1 MTIQELREKLA
12 ALAKQ
17 MNNMVANAGDKI
29 WSADDKKAFDEL
41 SDELQ
46 RGRDQL
52 SAMETALQNSRE
64 ENFTDVEDF
73 KLSPQQRAEK
83 ARALKEKDK
92 INAAMDIFLRK
103 SDRQM
108 TAVEAEAIRATMS
121 TTTGS
126 EGGYTV
132 DPVIAA
138 ELIEKMKDFGG
149 MRRVAKTIRTAKG
162 VDMAWPTTDGTAEE
176 GEIIA
181 QNTTATDLDISFG
194 TTSLNVFKY
203 SSKVV
208 TVPFE
213 LLQDSSIDVRALV
226 FSRLRSRLGRVQNKH
241 FTVGAGT
248 TEPLGMVTAATV
260 GKIGTTGQTTTIIY
274 DDLVDLIDSVDLSYL
289 ESGDAPKWMFNQT
302 TRRVLRK
309 IKDTSGRPIWLPSY
323 DAGISGKFADS
334 LLGYDVELNNNMASM
349 AANAKPIAFGRL
361 SEYVVRD
368 AMEMQFFRFDDSAFI
383 KKGQVGFLAWM
394 RSGGNLLDVN
404 GVRLY
409 QNSAT

>member
-12 ALAKQ
+12 ALAKE
-17 MNNMVANAGDKI
+17 MNNQVANAGDKI
-29 WSADDKKAFDEL
+29 WSADDKKKFDEL

-52 SAMETALQNSRE
+52 AAMERSLEASRE
-64 ENFTDVEDF
+64 DNFTDVEDF
-73 KLSPQQRAEK
+73 KLSPQDRIAK
-83 ARALKEKDK
+83 AKALKEKNA
-92 INAAMDIFLRK
+92 ISAAMDIFLRK

-108 TAVEAEAIRATMS
+108 TAAEAEQIRATMS

-138 ELIEKMKDFGG
+138 ELIEKMKDYGG
-149 MRRVAKTIRTAKG
+149 MRRVATTIRTAKG
-162 VDMAWPTTDGTAEE
+162 VDMSWPTSDGTTEE

-194 TTSLNVFKY
+194 TTALNVFKY

-213 LLQDSSIDVRALV
+213 LLQDSSIDIRALV
-226 FSRLRSRLGRVQNKH
+226 FSRIRSRLGRVQNKH
-241 FTVGAGT
+241 FTVGVGT
-248 TEPLGMVTAATV
+248 TEPLGVVPASTV

-274 DDLVDLIDSVDLSYL
+274 DDLVDLIDSIDLAYL
-289 ESGDAPKWMFNQT
+289 EGGVTPKWMFNQT

-309 IKDTSGRPIWLPSY
+309 LKDTAGRPIWLPSY

-349 AANAKPIAFGRL
+349 AANAKPIAFGKL
-361 SEYVVRD
+361 SDYIVRD